1 MTPTIALATFRDLPE
16 LEEDGPLLVDAL
28 RDAGVEPRVA
38 VWDDPSVDWETFPLV
53 LIRSTWD
60 WMDRH
65 EEFLAWTRRCRRTAN
80 PADVVA
86 WNTDK
91 HYLADLAAHG
101 VPVVPTAFV
110 ESDATWKL
118 PAGMD
123 GEVVVKPAVGAGAG
137 HTGRFA
143 ADDPGAERLARRL
156 LDQGM
161 SVMVQPYLD
170 AVEQVGE
177 TSVIHLG
184 GSFSHA
190 ITKGA
195 LLQAHGER
203 GAFDHH
209 EYVEEISPAG
219 ANAAQHEVAERVL
232 AGITATF
239 ADRAPTDR
247 SGELPVLSYARIDL
261 LPGPDGP
268 LLLEVELTEPS
279 LFLQHAPDTAV
290 HRWAMHLAQL
300 VADDV

>member
-1 MTPTIALATFRDLPE
+1 MRPTVALATFRDLPE
-16 LEEDGPLLVDAL
+16 LEDDGALLLDAL

-38 VWDDPSVDWETFPLV
+38 VWDDPAVEWESFPLV

-60 WMDRH
+60 WMERH

-110 ESDATWKL
+110 EPGATWQV
-118 PAGMD
+118 PEGMSGD
-123 GEVVVKPAVGAGAG
+123 VVVKPAVGAGAG

-143 ADDPGAERLARRL
+143 VDDPAAARLVQRL
-156 LDQGM
+156 LDAGQA
-161 SVMVQPYLD
+161 VMVQPYLE
-170 AVEQVGE
+170 AVEQIGE

-184 GSFSHA
+184 GAFSHA

-195 LLQAHGER
+195 LLRVHGER

-219 ANAAQHEVAERVL
+219 ANAAQHEVAELVL
-232 AGITATF
+232 AGTTATF
-239 ADRAPTDR
+239 ADRAPTDG
-247 SGELPVLSYARIDL
+247 SGVEPVLSYARIDL

-290 HRWAMHLAQL
+290 RRWAMHLAQL
-300 VADDV
+300 AAAGA